1 MLTFKSKYYL
11 IEESITPEKV
21 VEYVKKKKNE
31 VPRKLSEIE
40 RKLKDSGINV
50 EKIKKDAKNAA
61 LKDKKSALKN
71 QGKNTTIKN
80 TLEQFTKD
88 LIGTKKYFVNSEK
101 QTEIKI
107 KNKDDH
113 SVASVAGGIL
123 KSIGLL
129 AAVLFVGTYLEGLA
143 FAITGS
149 ETIAGIIGTVLIAP
163 LTEELS
169 KVISVKNNFTWEYFT
184 IFNILEFTGYVFG
197 MIAEGM
203 NPLAAIITRM
213 ICVGGHLAYTLI
225 HVEANK
231 RGDSEGGFKLAFT
244 LHALWNGLSVLFSAI

>member
-1 MLTFKSKYYL
+1 MLNFEQKYYV

-21 VEYVKKKKNE
+21 VEYVKKKKKE
-31 VPRKLSEIE
+31 IPRKFSEIE
-40 RKLKDSGINV
+40 RKLKDNGINV
-50 EKIKKDAKNAA
+50 EKIKKDAKAAA
-61 LKDKKSALKN
+61 LRDKTSVLKN
-71 QGKNTTIKN
+71 RGKNTTIRSA
-80 TLEQFTKD
+80 LEQFTKD
-88 LIGTKKYFVNSEK
+88 LVGSKKYFVNSEK
-101 QTEIKI
+101 QTEIKV

-113 SVASVAGGIL
+113 NTTSVAGGIL

-129 AAVLFVGTYLEGLA
+129 AAVLFVGLYLEGLA
-143 FAITGS
+143 LAITGS
-149 ETIAGIIGTVLIAP
+149 EAIASIIGTVLIAP

-169 KVISVKNNFTWEYFT
+169 KLISVKNNFTWEYFT

-203 NPLAAIITRM
+203 NPFAAIITRM

-231 RGDSEGGFKLAFT
+231 RGDSESGFKLAFT
-244 LHALWNGLSVLFSAI
+244 LHALWNGLSVLFSVI